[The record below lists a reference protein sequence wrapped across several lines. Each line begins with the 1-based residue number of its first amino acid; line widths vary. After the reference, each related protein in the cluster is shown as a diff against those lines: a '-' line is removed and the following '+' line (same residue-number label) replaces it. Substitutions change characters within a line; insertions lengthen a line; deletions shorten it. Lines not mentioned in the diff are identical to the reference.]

1 MYKNKIKDKLQKL
14 YHRGIDLL
22 PDNHQNVPFNK
33 VSPTVL
39 ESSRKS
45 KLSLSKDLSV
55 ASNSSIDNQ

>member
-1 MYKNKIKDKLQKL
+1 MYKDKIKNKLQKL

-22 PDNHQNVPFNK
+22 PDNHQNVPFDK
-33 VSPTVL
+33 ISPTMF

-55 ASNSSIDNQ
+55 ASNNSIDHQ